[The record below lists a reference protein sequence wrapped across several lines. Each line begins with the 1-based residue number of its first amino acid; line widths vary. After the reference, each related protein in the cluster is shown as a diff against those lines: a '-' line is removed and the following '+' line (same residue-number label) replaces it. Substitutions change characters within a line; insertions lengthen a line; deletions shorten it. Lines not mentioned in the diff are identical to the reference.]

1 MSNKTEAGISLVETL
16 VALLIFLAVLAGVV
30 PVYLNSQL
38 KALQNPVRTGAV
50 SVSQKVLDEIRQVS
64 DVERLPKDGTIE
76 NQTPQGNS
84 LDNLSAYDKLYSAKI
99 IYCEASYAS
108 LCDNKSRHVHVQI
121 FQKFSNG
128 TTSTQ
133 PVYEVSTLYT
143 KFDQ

>member
-1 MSNKTEAGISLVETL
+1 MSNKTEAGLSLVETL

-30 PVYLNSQL
+30 PVYLNYQL

-50 SVSQKVLDEIRQVS
+50 AVSQKVLDEIRQVS
-64 DVERLPKDGTIE
+64 DVATLPTGGTIE
-76 NQTPQGNS
+76 DRTPQGTS
-84 LDNLSAYDKLYSAKI
+84 LDNLSAYDKSYSAKI
-99 IYCEASYAS
+99 IYCEAAYAS
-108 LCDNKSRHVHVQI
+108 LCDNKSRHVHVRVY
-121 FQKFSNG
+121 QKFGNG